1 MITVLVTYKL
11 PAGMDRAAAAKLSE
25 SAAPK
30 FQALAGQGLRTKHFL
45 YQEADG
51 LGGGF
56 YAWETRAQAEAFHSE
71 AWLDSMEERMGS
83 RPELTFFETAVVVD
97 NSVGEIQVQAA

>member
-11 PAGMDRAAAAKLSE
+11 PPGMDRAAAAKLSE
-25 SAAPK
+25 EAAPR
-30 FQALAGQGLRTKHFL
+30 FQALDGLRTKHFL
-45 YQEADG
+45 YQEAEG

-56 YAWETRAQAEAFHSE
+56 YAWESREQAEAFHCE

-83 RPELTFFETAVVVD
+83 RPELTFFETAVIVD
-97 NSVGEIQVQAA
+97 NTIGEVQVQAA

>member
-11 PAGMDRAAAAKLSE
+11 PAGMDRAAAHALSE
-25 SAAPK
+25 QAAPR
-30 FQALAGQGLRTKHFL
+30 FQALDRLRMKHFL
-45 YQEADG
+45 YQEDAG

-56 YAWETRAQAEAFHSE
+56 YSWESREAADAFHSD

-83 RPELTFFETAVVVD
+83 RPTLQYFETAVVVD
-97 NSVGEIQVQAA
+97 NATGDVRVEAA

>member
-11 PAGMDRAAAAKLSE
+11 PEGVDRDAAHKLSQQ
-25 SAAPK
+25 AAPR
-30 FQALAGQGLRTKHFL
+30 FQGIPGLQSKHFL
-45 YQEADG
+45 YHQAQG

-56 YAWETRAQAEAFHSE
+56 YTWDTHEAAEAFHSE

-83 RPELTFFETAVVVD
+83 RPELTFFETAVRVD
-97 NSVGEIQVQAA
+97 NAANRIEVEAA

>member
-1 MITVLVTYKL
+1 LKTVGRYSTQIPGARGAG
-11 PAGMDRAAAAKLSE
+11 PAD
-25 SAAPK
+25 
-30 FQALAGQGLRTKHFL
+30 QAFP

-56 YAWETRAQAEAFHSE
+56 YAWESRARAEAFHCA
-71 AWLDSMEERMGS
+71 AWLESMEERMGT

-97 NSVGEIQVQAA
+97 NTVGEE

>member
-1 MITVLVTYKL
+1 MITVLATYKL

-25 SAAPK
+25 ASAPK
-30 FQALAGQGLRTKHFL
+30 FQALEGQGLRTKHFL

-56 YAWETRAQAEAFHSE
+56 YAWENREAAEAFHNE

-97 NSVGEIQVQAA
+97 NAAGEVQVQAA

>member
-11 PAGMDRAAAAKLSE
+11 PAGMDRAAAAQLSE

-45 YQEADG
+45 YQEAEG

-56 YAWETRAQAEAFHSE
+56 YAWETREAAEAFHCE
-71 AWLDSMEERMGS
+71 AWLESMEERMGS
-83 RPELTFFETAVVVD
+83 RPELTFFETAVIVD
-97 NSVGEIQVQAA
+97 NTVGEVQVQAA

>member
-25 SAAPK
+25 DAAPR
-30 FQALAGQGLRTKHFL
+30 FQALEGLRTKHFL
-45 YQEADG
+45 YQGADG

-56 YAWETRAQAEAFHSE
+56 YAWETRAQADAFHCE
-71 AWLDSMEERMGS
+71 AWLDSMEDRMGS

-97 NSVGEIQVQAA
+97 NTVGEVQVQAA

>member
-11 PAGMDRAAAAKLSE
+11 PTGMDRAAAAKLSE
-25 SAAPK
+25 DAAPR
-30 FQALAGQGLRTKHFL
+30 FQALDGLRTKHFL
-45 YQEADG
+45 YQEADR

-56 YAWETRAQAEAFHSE
+56 YAWETRAQAEAFHCE

-83 RPELTFFETAVVVD
+83 RPELTFFETSVVVD
-97 NSVGEIQVQAA
+97 NTVGEVQVQAA

>member
-11 PAGMDRAAAAKLSE
+11 PAGMDRVAAAKLSE
-25 SAAPK
+25 DAAPR
-30 FQALAGQGLRTKHFL
+30 FQGLDGLRTKHFL

-56 YAWETRAQAEAFHSE
+56 YAWESRAQAEVFHCE

-97 NSVGEIQVQAA
+97 NTVGEVQVQAA